1 MNINVNVRTAAALL
15 DQFYE
20 KRRLLI
26 ISTPTAANFFYRMQ
40 LGMLQVKHVLGGG
53 FNYFISLKK
62 DRRGQ
67 APLFDINL
75 QTSAVTLQPLED
87 LAEAVAVL
95 D

>member
-40 LGMLQVKHVLGGG
+40 LGMLQVKQVWGRVQIV
-53 FNYFISLKK
+53 FFFKNT
-62 DRRGQ
+62 RGH
-67 APLFDINL
+67 APFFDVNP
-75 QTSAVTLQPLED
+75 QTLTVILQPLED